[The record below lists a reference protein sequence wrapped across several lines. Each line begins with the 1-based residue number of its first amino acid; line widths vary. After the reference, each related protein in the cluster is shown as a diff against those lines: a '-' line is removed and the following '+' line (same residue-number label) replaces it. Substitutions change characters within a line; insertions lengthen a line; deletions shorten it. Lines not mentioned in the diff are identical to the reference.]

1 MGFKDFQLKI
11 AKKFQLR
18 NIFAKEEG
26 NNKKKGSEN
35 RKSLSWMMPITH
47 GYYLAECGGGVRPQR
62 PQSNKVECDKVVVQ
76 REQVEEQEWWFYGV
90 FDSLIGGGVSNY
102 LQTHLFNDNLNESQ
116 MRKKSKE
123 TLKKAHVNAK
133 AKVRE
138 TEKVECTWKM
148 GSASAIVING
158 ERLVLANMGEYKAVV
173 CRDGEAFEI
182 NRRQQQPTKPHWSH
196 KLFPVAKRLPKARR
210 TALDSGKG
218 AGADKPSKSSELVVG
233 SERIDLDTEFVI
245 LASPGI
251 WEVTKQQE
259 AVNLIRHLE
268 DPQEAAECLA
278 KEAIT
283 RMSKSNVACLIIRFE

>member
-11 AKKFQLR
+11 AKKLR
-18 NIFAKEEG
+18 LKKFLAKKEG
-26 NNKKKGSEN
+26 NKKRGSGN
-35 RKSLSWMMPITH
+35 GKRLSWLTPITH
-47 GYYLAECGGGVRPQR
+47 GYYVAEERPSRGGGARPQT
-62 PQSNKVECDKVVVQ
+62 PQNNKLECDKVVVQ

-90 FDSLIGGGVSNY
+90 FDTRIGGGVTKY
-102 LQTHLFNDNLNESQ
+102 LQTHLFDNNLNESQ
-116 MRKKSKE
+116 MRRKSKE
-123 TLKKAHVNAK
+123 TLKKAHVHAK

-138 TEKVECTWKM
+138 TEKLENSWKM

-158 ERLVLANMGEYKAVV
+158 EKLILLNMGEYKAVV

-182 NRRQQQPTKPHWSH
+182 NRRQQQTTKPHWSH
-196 KLFPVAKRLPKARR
+196 KLFPVVRR
-210 TALDSGKG
+210 IASDSGKG

-233 SERIDLDTEFVI
+233 SEKIDRDTEFVI

-251 WEVTKQQE
+251 WEVMKQQE

-278 KEAIT
+278 KEALT
-283 RMSKSNVACLIIRFE
+283 RMSKNNVSCLIIRFE

>member
-11 AKKFQLR
+11 AKKLKLKKFL
-18 NIFAKEEG
+18 AKEEG
-26 NNKKKGSEN
+26 NKKRGSGN
-35 RKSLSWMMPITH
+35 GSRLSWMMPITH
-47 GYYLAECGGGVRPQR
+47 GYYVAEERGGGSPRPQT
-62 PQSNKVECDKVVVQ
+62 PQSNKVECDKAVVQ
-76 REQVEEQEWWFYGV
+76 REQVEEQEWWFCGV
-90 FDSLIGGGVSNY
+90 FDTRIGGGVTKY
-102 LQTHLFNDNLNESQ
+102 LQTHLFDNNLNESQ

-123 TLKKAHVNAK
+123 TLKKAHVHAK

-138 TEKVECTWKM
+138 TEKLESTWKM

-158 ERLVLANMGEYKAVV
+158 EKLVLANMGEYKAVV

-182 NRRQQQPTKPHWSH
+182 NRKQQQTKTHWSH
-196 KLFPVAKRLPKARR
+196 KLFPVVKRLPKVR
-210 TALDSGKG
+210 TITSGSGKG

-233 SERIDLDTEFVI
+233 SERIDRDTEFVI

-251 WEVTKQQE
+251 WEVMKQQE

-278 KEAIT
+278 KEALT
-283 RMSKSNVACLIIRFE
+283 RMSKNNVSCLIIRFE